1 MSGFEPWEKGWEG
14 VFQEGDAVGRLGKMG
29 QNRVAG
35 ALQKPYLLSPLV
47 VGSLV

>member
-1 MSGFEPWEKGWEG
+1 MAKMKKREEG
-14 VFQEGDAVGRLGKMG
+14 AFQEGDAVGRLGKMG

-35 ALQKPYLLSPLV
+35 ALQKPHLLSPLV